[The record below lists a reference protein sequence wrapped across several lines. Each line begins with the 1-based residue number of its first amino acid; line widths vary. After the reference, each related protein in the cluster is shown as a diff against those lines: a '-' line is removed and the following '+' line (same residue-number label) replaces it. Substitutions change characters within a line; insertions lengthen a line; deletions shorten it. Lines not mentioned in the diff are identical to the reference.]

1 MVSEHFGSLKGSYIE
16 KRSDDATKTNFVML
30 LWDWSAYS
38 AKKDEACR
46 LTCGKSACPFKLVRR
61 YKQGYAPMTPNKSF

>member
-30 LWDWSAYS
+30 LYMGLVGLFS
-38 AKKDEACR
+38 KKR
-46 LTCGKSACPFKLVRR
+46 
-61 YKQGYAPMTPNKSF
+61 